1 MTDILRI
8 LFSAIAPVAALI
20 ILLLVIDRHDRDP
33 AKLLI
38 QQFVAGCLISIPA
51 IFIEN
56 FLEGLNIFSGTILGV
71 AYTSY
76 IVAGLTEES
85 LKRAS
90 VYLVS
95 YHKPAYNEKLD
106 GIIYCA
112 FASLGFAAVENILYI
127 VNFQA
132 ENPSIALYRG
142 IFSVPGHMLFAVTMG
157 YYISLSKFA
166 PTYALMRRYKVKSL
180 LYPVL
185 LHGTFNFIL
194 SLNIHWLI
202 AFVPFVIFLWIFNIK
217 KLRSFSKESRYY
229 KNLYDNNNPDNTSI

>member
-1 MTDILRI
+1 M
-8 LFSAIAPVAALI
+8 
-20 ILLLVIDRHDRDP
+20 
-33 AKLLI
+33 
-38 QQFVAGCLISIPA
+38 
-51 IFIEN
+51 
-56 FLEGLNIFSGTILGV
+56 
-71 AYTSY
+71 
-76 IVAGLTEES
+76 
-85 LKRAS
+85 
-90 VYLVS
+90 
-95 YHKPAYNEKLD
+95 
-106 GIIYCA
+106 
-112 FASLGFAAVENILYI
+112 ENILYI

-202 AFVPFVIFLWIFNIK
+202 AFVPFVVFLWIFNIK

>member
-8 LFSAIAPVAALI
+8 LFSAIAPVAVLI
-20 ILLLVIDRHDRDP
+20 ILHLVIDRHDREP

-38 QQFVAGCLISIPA
+38 LQFVAGCLTSIPA

-106 GIIYCA
+106 GIIYCC

-132 ENPSIALYRG
+132 ENPSIALYRE
-142 IFSVPGHMLFAVTMG
+142 FSPFGAHAFAVTMG

-166 PTYALMRRYKVKSL
+166 PTYALMRSYRVKSL

-229 KNLYDNNNPDNTSI
+229 KNLYDNNNPGNTSI

>member
-1 MTDILRI
+1 MTDIIRI
-8 LFSAIAPVAALI
+8 IFSALSPVAALI
-20 ILLLVIDRHDRDP
+20 LLLLVVDRHDKEP

-38 QQFVAGCLISIPA
+38 KQFIAGCLISIPA
-51 IFIEN
+51 ILIEG
-56 FLEGLNIFSGTILGV
+56 FLERFNIFPETLIGI
-71 AYTSY
+71 AYTSF

-90 VYLVS
+90 VYVVS

-112 FASLGFAAVENILYI
+112 FASLGFAAVENIMYI
-127 VNFQA
+127 INFEA

-166 PTYALMRRYKVKSL
+166 PTVALMKKYRFKSI

-185 LHGTFNFIL
+185 LHGSFNFIL
-194 SLNIHWLI
+194 SLNINWL
-202 AFVPFVIFLWIFNIK
+202 FVFIPFVIFLWIFNIK

-229 KNLYDNNNPDNTSI
+229 KQMDDFNNKY

>member
-1 MTDILRI
+1 MTDIFRI
-8 LFSAIAPVAALI
+8 IFSALSPVAALI
-20 ILLLVIDRHDRDP
+20 MLLLVIDRHDKEP

-38 QQFVAGCLISIPA
+38 FQFIAGCLISIPA
-51 IFIEN
+51 IFIEGL
-56 FLEGLNIFSGTILGV
+56 LERFNIFSGTIIGI
-71 AYTSY
+71 AYTSF

-85 LKRAS
+85 LKRTS
-90 VYLVS
+90 VYIVS

-112 FASLGFAAVENILYI
+112 FASLGFAAVENIMYI
-127 VNFQA
+127 INFEA

-166 PTYALMRRYKVKSL
+166 PTFALMRSYKIKSL

-194 SLNIHWLI
+194 SLNIHWLF

-217 KLRSFSKESRYY
+217 KLRTFSKESRYY
-229 KNLYDNNNPDNTSI
+229 KNLYNSNNYNNRN